1 MNENLKRIQAEAE
14 GAIVQALG
22 TEPLSWTIDAY
33 GNEYGWLR
41 LHTPEDMAKLA
52 PVLVRFGAR
61 LMTITAY
68 RVDKFARLEGRE
80 IAYHFDIDGLAV
92 TVTLTLAEKEPGI
105 PSITRWFANADWHER
120 EFSELYGITI
130 SDHPNPRRLFL
141 DNELD
146 AGVLD
151 RLVPL
156 STLMNGASTNTLWE
170 KVFAGKQM
178 PDWAKKGNN

>member
-1 MNENLKRIQAEAE
+1 MNEKLKEIQGYAES
-14 GAIVQALG
+14 AITTVLG
-22 TEPLSWTIDAY
+22 TAPLYWTKDAY

-41 LHTPEDMAKLA
+41 LHSPADMARLA
-52 PVLVRFGAR
+52 PVLVEVGAR

-68 RVDKFARLEGRE
+68 RIDKFARLEGRE
-80 IAYHFDIDGLAV
+80 IAYHFDIEGLAI
-92 TVTLTLAEKEPGI
+92 TVTLSLAESEPRI

-130 SDHPNPRRLFL
+130 ADHPNPRRLFL
-141 DNELD
+141 DKELD

-178 PDWAKKGNN
+178 PDWAKKGDN

>member
-1 MNENLKRIQAEAE
+1 MNEKLKDIQSDAEN
-14 GAIVQALG
+14 AIAQALG
-22 TEPLSWTIDAY
+22 GEFISWTADSY

-41 LHTPEDMAKLA
+41 LRAPEDMAKLA
-52 PVLVRFGAR
+52 PVLVGLDAR

-68 RVDKFARLEGRE
+68 RIDKFARIEGRE
-80 IAYHFDIDGLAV
+80 IAYHFALDGLA
-92 TVTLTLAEKEPGI
+92 LTATIALTETPPQI

-178 PDWAKKGNN
+178 PDWAKEKDR